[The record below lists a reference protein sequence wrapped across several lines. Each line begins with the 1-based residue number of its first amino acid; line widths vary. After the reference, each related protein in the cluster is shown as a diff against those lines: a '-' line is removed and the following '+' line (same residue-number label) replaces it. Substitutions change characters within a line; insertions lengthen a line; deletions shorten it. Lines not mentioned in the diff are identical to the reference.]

1 MGLLLLGIP
10 LAMVSNKLVL
20 ITMVVWLA
28 FNILCIFVP
37 TQMEIR
43 ENGLMLRLLLNE
55 TFIPFEGMEE
65 LQLHAS
71 GRMAG
76 LDSETNI
83 GAFSFVGRRYQTGIK
98 VTRGKDRY
106 LIPFWPGP
114 KHRRR
119 ASALF
124 VSAAAAFDRYQARK
138 R

>member
-43 ENGLMLRLLLNE
+43 ENGLMPRLLLNE

-76 LDSETNI
+76 LDSRRTSGLSVCRASLSN
-83 GAFSFVGRRYQTGIK
+83 RYQGYS
-98 VTRGKDRY
+98 RQKDRY
-106 LIPFWPGP
+106 LIPLLARAQAPPQSIGVVRE
-114 KHRRR
+114 RRCC
-119 ASALF
+119 
-124 VSAAAAFDRYQARK
+124 V
-138 R
+138 